1 MRPIL
6 IMFQDKNTRYFNEP
20 GPQNTEA
27 LIEAVKERVK
37 ELRLK
42 FIVVASESGNTA
54 LKVAE
59 AFSDLDV
66 KVVCVTAYAGVRL
79 AWPESG
85 KWPSIKGD
93 TRKKLE
99 ILRVKI
105 LEETPWIFKG
115 VTFDAQFLK
124 RTAPSWAIHEF
135 ISRTMGYGFK
145 TALEVTLLAA
155 ETGALPM
162 DDEVIAI
169 AGTGWLGGGADCA
182 IVVRPSIVPRTTDVE
197 RGLEV
202 REIIAIP
209 KIKFSKKLIN
219 KIKEAKETV

>member
-1 MRPIL
+1 
-6 IMFQDKNTRYFNEP
+6 MFQDKNTRYFDEP

-85 KWPSIKGD
+85 K
-93 TRKKLE
+93 
-99 ILRVKI
+99 
-105 LEETPWIFKG
+105 
-115 VTFDAQFLK
+115 
-124 RTAPSWAIHEF
+124 
-135 ISRTMGYGFK
+135 
-145 TALEVTLLAA
+145 
-155 ETGALPM
+155 
-162 DDEVIAI
+162 
-169 AGTGWLGGGADCA
+169 
-182 IVVRPSIVPRTTDVE
+182 
-197 RGLEV
+197 
-202 REIIAIP
+202 
-209 KIKFSKKLIN
+209 
-219 KIKEAKETV
+219 